1 MCTITFWPRTHGYC
15 VGMNRDEQRT
25 RVAALPPQRRET
37 PAGAIL
43 YPHEPSGGTWV
54 SANALGVTFGLVN
67 TYTVPRVPAGN
78 PVSRGK
84 VIETL
89 APSRSRAEVDDL
101 FRTLPLTSMG
111 PFRLVGFF
119 PDTQEVWEWRWDLQ
133 RLDEL
138 RCRWSPGQWISSS
151 VNEPKAQQSRTVVF
165 RARCG
170 RVDAGSIE
178 WMRSL
183 HGSHAPLL
191 GPFSTC
197 MHRQDAITVSYTEI
211 EVNQT
216 QVVMRYHPG
225 PPCELHGKPPVG
237 GPYELQRGN
246 TAPLV

>member
-1 MCTITFWPRTHGYC
+1 MCTITFWPRTSGYC

-25 RVAALPPQRRET
+25 RVTALPPQRRET

-43 YPHEPSGGTWV
+43 CPHEPSGGTWV
-54 SANALGVTFGLVN
+54 STNTHGITLGLVN
-67 TYTVPRVPAGN
+67 NYSVPRVPIGT

-84 VIETL
+84 VVETL
-89 APSRSRAEVDDL
+89 APCRSRAEAEDL
-101 FRTLPLTSMG
+101 LRTLSLAEMA

-119 PDTQEVWEWRWDLQ
+119 PGNQEIWEWRWDTQ

-138 RCRWSPGQWISSS
+138 RCRWSPNQWISSS

-165 RARCG
+165 RTRCG
-170 RVDAGSIE
+170 RADAGSIE

-211 EVNQT
+211 EVDQAR
-216 QVVMRYHPG
+216 VAMRYHPG
-225 PPCELHGKPPVG
+225 PPCELRGKPPG
-237 GPYELQRGN
+237 GGTYELQRVITG
-246 TAPLV
+246 PLV